1 MAAANDTLLL
11 FRNAKLRTATSCINI
26 SERYSSNVSNGT
38 LALSW
43 TVNIKVQIL
52 PCRYSVQL
60 TRISILLKLVLPFS
74 AIVAK
79 ESAQS
84 PKFLIPESAATGMSD
99 ISRRVHSIKR
109 ESTPES
115 V

>member
-1 MAAANDTLLL
+1 MTHYCCSGMPNCVLLL
-11 FRNAKLRTATSCINI
+11 LHVLTYSNGN
-26 SERYSSNVSNGT
+26 YSSNVSNET

-52 PCRYSVQL
+52 PCCYSVQL

-74 AIVAK
+74 AIIVK

-109 ESTPES
+109 KSMPES